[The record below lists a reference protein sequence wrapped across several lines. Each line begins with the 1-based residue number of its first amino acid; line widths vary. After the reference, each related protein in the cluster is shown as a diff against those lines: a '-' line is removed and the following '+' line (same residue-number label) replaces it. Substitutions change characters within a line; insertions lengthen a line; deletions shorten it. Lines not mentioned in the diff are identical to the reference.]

1 MTTKR
6 FYFSIPEANV
16 IDYVDALSLLDA
28 QAIAFAD
35 YSQFWNQIQWLN
47 KDEPV
52 DIESRQC
59 ARLSS

>member
-6 FYFSIPEANV
+6 FYFQIQEANV

-28 QAIAFAD
+28 QAIAFND
-35 YSQFWNQIQWLN
+35 YSQFWDQIQWLN

>member
-52 DIESRQC
+52 DIKSRQC

>member
-1 MTTKR
+1 MTKKR
-6 FYFSIPEANV
+6 FHFEIPDANV

-28 QAIAFAD
+28 QAIAFNE
-35 YSQFWNQIQWLN
+35 YSQFWDQIKWLN

-59 ARLSS
+59 GRLFF

>member
-6 FYFSIPEANV
+6 FYFQIPEANV

-28 QAIAFAD
+28 RAIVFND
-35 YSQFWNQIQWLN
+35 YSQFWDQIQWLN

-59 ARLSS
+59 ARLFF

>member
-6 FYFSIPEANV
+6 FYFQIQEANV

-28 QAIAFAD
+28 QAIAFND
-35 YSQFWNQIQWLN
+35 YSQFWDQIQWLN

-59 ARLSS
+59 ARLFS